1 MRVSGPRCTP
11 ANRRQISPGRLDACL
26 RCLSSV
32 PINIK
37 PHSTNEARARP
48 PHGGRPDVY
57 IGIEARRIPGVS
69 RFPHFLVSTIFST
82 FI

>member
-1 MRVSGPRCTP
+1 
-11 ANRRQISPGRLDACL
+11 L

-69 RFPHFLVSTIFST
+69 CFPDFLASTDYYEIEQKN
-82 FI
+82 FIGHQCF